1 MPQIDQIASTY
12 ASQIFW
18 LLITF
23 GLVYF
28 TIGRGMLPKVEQT
41 VDARDRRI
49 ADDLVAAERARAAA
63 DETEAA
69 WRKRMDEARDA
80 AASRTAEAKAAA
92 ARDAEGRVKAADA
105 ATEARVAEA
114 VARIEA
120 ARAESLA
127 SIDSV
132 AADAAQD
139 IVRRLAGIDIDD
151 ASARAAVREV
161 AHG

>member
-28 TIGRGMLPKVEQT
+28 TIGRGMLPKVEQV

-80 AASRTAEAKAAA
+80 AAHQTAEAKAAA

-105 ATEARVAEA
+105 EAEARVAAAE
-114 VARIEA
+114 ARIAA
-120 ARAESLA
+120 ARTESLA
-127 SIDSV
+127 NIDTV
-132 AADAAQD
+132 AAEAAQD
-139 IVRRLAGIDIDD
+139 IVRRLAGIDIDE
-151 ASARAAVREV
+151 AAARAAVREV